1 MRAHLVPNPMGAANL
16 WLKGGFA
23 PGCLYEI
30 TCVAKDPKVMGVG
43 LAALRDA
50 ITFYQV
56 RAHCG
61 GRC

>member
-1 MRAHLVPNPMGAANL
+1 MGAANL

-43 LAALRDA
+43 LAASRDT
-50 ITFYQV
+50 ITFYQG